1 MDKVEEADKSKS
13 SRYALCSVLR
23 MTWSGFNGGLLEA
36 LQPKNALPCNQDVSK
51 RSFRPGPW
59 KAPAVRQATRAHL
72 DVHFVQVL

>member
-36 LQPKNALPCNQDVSK
+36 LQPKMHYH
-51 RSFRPGPW
+51 
-59 KAPAVRQATRAHL
+59 ATRTCRN
-72 DVHFVQVL
+72 VHFVRGLGKRQL